1 MRSLL
6 APVFWLSSSDVCRVA
21 SAQDPELARQL
32 QQLRD
37 DIEDNFTSLAPLQKA
52 SKLFMTKIVEVQ
64 EETASMNQAQVELEV
79 RDDHASARV
88 VSAHSCALY
97 VQERHKGQLR
107 RGQEVEDWM
116 ADTRRRVDTEVDRLQ
131 QLIRD
136 SDLRNQEQI
145 VQQKASLA
153 ALQAQQYSAPPFVQ
167 QMPQAMPPQQPRH
180 GPQEALP
187 LSHEIAAA
195 HDMRGPVSYGA
206 RDADTAADAAA
217 TSTTTTA
224 PSARVNDDALGE
236 EAAGRGFAETQPEP
250 EPEPQ
255 PEPEP
260 KREPEQVPELEPEP
274 ERQPEPEPESEP
286 EPEPEPEA
294 EPEPEPEPEPES

>member
-1 MRSLL
+1 
-6 APVFWLSSSDVCRVA
+6 
-21 SAQDPELARQL
+21 
-32 QQLRD
+32 
-37 DIEDNFTSLAPLQKA
+37 
-52 SKLFMTKIVEVQ
+52 
-64 EETASMNQAQVELEV
+64 
-79 RDDHASARV
+79 
-88 VSAHSCALY
+88 
-97 VQERHKGQLR
+97 
-107 RGQEVEDWM
+107 M

-167 QMPQAMPPQQPRH
+167 QMPQAIPPQQPRH

-217 TSTTTTA
+217 TSTATAA
-224 PSARVNDDALGE
+224 PSARLNDDA
-236 EAAGRGFAETQPEP
+236 ATET
-250 EPEPQ
+250 
-255 PEPEP
+255 
-260 KREPEQVPELEPEP
+260 
-274 ERQPEPEPESEP
+274 
-286 EPEPEPEA
+286 
-294 EPEPEPEPEPES
+294 